1 MENKSVYKIFVTIL
15 VIILLPFLVRG
26 QNAPITSAGSAQ
38 TCPNGV
44 VNVPLNVTSFNQIA
58 SMTLRLDFNPNYL
71 IYNGFSNINPLL
83 SGIFI
88 NEVIVSSSL
97 HKIMIIW
104 SSMTAVTLVDGA
116 KLMDLSFTSLN
127 ESSEIIFNN
136 TANGGSDCEYSD
148 VNMTPLNDIPTSSYY
163 INSVITN
170 LGAGAAGT
178 ISGAETVCRGQTGVA
193 YSVSPINNA
202 TGYVWELPEGVT
214 IATGV
219 NTHAITVDFSNT
231 AVSGNI
237 SVYGTNSCGNG
248 IASPD
253 FVVAVN
259 PCGVDV
265 LGMVSY
271 PNNSNTPLSNVTIN
285 LKNSADS
292 VVGTA
297 ITNASGIYSFSGIV
311 PGNYSLDVATVK
323 PWGGVTAT
331 DVLLYSKHIVN
342 IAHLSGIYLASG
354 DVNLSGSLTATDLL
368 LIKKRIASLI
378 NAFPSGDWLFNA
390 LPFTVGNETVT
401 QNFNGIIYGDA
412 NASYVPQK

>member
-1 MENKSVYKIFVTIL
+1 MENKSVYKRFITIL
-15 VIILLPFLVRG
+15 VIILLPFLMRG
-26 QNAPITSAGSAQ
+26 QNAPVTTAGSSQ

-44 VNVPLNVTSFNQIA
+44 VNVPLNVTGFNQIA
-58 SMTLRLDFNPNYL
+58 SLTLRLDFNPNYL

-104 SSMTAVTLVDGA
+104 SSMNPVTLTNGS

-163 INSVITN
+163 INSIITN
-170 LGAGAAGT
+170 LGAGAAGI
-178 ISGAETVCRGQTGVA
+178 ISGSETVCQGQTGVA
-193 YSVSPINNA
+193 YSVPVIGNA
-202 TGYVWELPEGVT
+202 TDYIWELPAGAT
-214 IATGV
+214 IATGG
-219 NTHAITVDFSNT
+219 NTNAITVNFSNT

-292 VVGTA
+292 VVGTTV
-297 ITNASGIYSFSGIV
+297 TNASGIYSFSGIIS
-311 PGNYSLDVATVK
+311 GNYSLDVATVK

-342 IAHLSGIYLASG
+342 ITHLNGIYLASG

-368 LIKKRIASLI
+368 LIKKRIATLI
-378 NAFPSGDWLFNA
+378 NTFPSGNWFFDV
-390 LPFTVGNETVT
+390 LPFTVGNENVI
-401 QNFNGIIYGDA
+401 QNFNGIVYGDA
-412 NASYVPQK
+412 NGSYIPEK

>member
-1 MENKSVYKIFVTIL
+1 MENKSVYKRFITIV
-15 VIILLPFLVRG
+15 VIILLPFLMRG
-26 QNAPITSAGSAQ
+26 QNAPVTTAGSSQ

-44 VNVPLNVTSFNQIA
+44 VNVPLNVSDFNQIA
-58 SMTLRLDFNPNYL
+58 SLTLRLDFNPNYL
-71 IYNGFSNINPLL
+71 TYNGCSNINPSL

-88 NEVIVSSSL
+88 NEVIVSSTL
-97 HKIMIIW
+97 HKIMMVW
-104 SSMTAVTLVDGA
+104 SSMNPVTLTNGS
-116 KLMDLSFTSLN
+116 KLTDLSFTSLN

-170 LGAGAAGT
+170 LGAGTAGT
-178 ISGAETVCRGQTGVA
+178 ISGSETVCRGQTGVA
-193 YSVSPINNA
+193 YSVPPINNA
-202 TGYVWELPEGVT
+202 TGYVWELPAGAT
-214 IATGV
+214 IATGL

-248 IASPD
+248 TASSD
-253 FVVAVN
+253 FAVTVN
-259 PCGVDV
+259 PCGVSIN
-265 LGMVSY
+265 GMVSY

-285 LKNSADS
+285 LKNGDDS
-292 VVGTA
+292 VVGTT
-297 ITNASGIYSFSGIV
+297 ITNASGIYSFSGVI
-311 PGNYSLDVATVK
+311 PGNYSLNAVTVK

-368 LIKKRIASLI
+368 LIKKRIATLI
-378 NAFPSGDWLFNA
+378 NAFPSGNWLFDVS
-390 LPFTVGNETVT
+390 PFTVGIENVI

-412 NASYVPQK
+412 NGSYIPAK

>member
-1 MENKSVYKIFVTIL
+1 MENKSVYKRFITIL
-15 VIILLPFLVRG
+15 VIILLPFLMKG
-26 QNAPITSAGSAQ
+26 QNAPVTTAGSAQ

-44 VNVPLNVTSFNQIA
+44 VNVPLTVTGFNQIA
-58 SMTLRLDFNPNYL
+58 SITLRLDFNPNYL
-71 IYNGFSNINPLL
+71 TYNGCSNINPSL
-83 SGIFI
+83 SGFFV
-88 NEVIVSSSL
+88 NEIIVSSSL
-97 HKIMIIW
+97 HKVMMVW
-104 SSMTAVTLVDGA
+104 SSMAAVTLADGA

-148 VNMTPLNDIPTSSYY
+148 VNMTPLNDIPTSNYY

-178 ISGAETVCRGQTGVA
+178 ISGAETVCRGQAGVA
-193 YSVSPINNA
+193 YSVPPINNA
-202 TGYVWELPEGVT
+202 IGYVWELPEGAS
-214 IATGV
+214 IASGL

-253 FVVAVN
+253 FAVVVN

-271 PNNSNTPLSNVTIN
+271 PNNSNTPLSNVTIS
-285 LKNSADS
+285 LKNSAGS
-292 VVGTA
+292 IVGTTT
-297 ITNASGIYSFSGIV
+297 TNVAGIYSFSNVV
-311 PGNYSLDVATVK
+311 PGNYSLVVSTNE

-368 LIKKRIASLI
+368 LIKKRIATLI
-378 NAFPSGDWLFNA
+378 NTFPSGNWFFNT
-390 LPFTVGNETVT
+390 LPFTVGNENVT

-412 NASYVPQK
+412 NASYVP